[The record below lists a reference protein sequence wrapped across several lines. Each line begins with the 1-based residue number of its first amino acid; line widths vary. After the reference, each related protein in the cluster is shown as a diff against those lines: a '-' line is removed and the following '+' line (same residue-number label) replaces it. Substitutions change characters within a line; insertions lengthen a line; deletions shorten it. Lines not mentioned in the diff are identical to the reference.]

1 MRKRRFRIFLRTYQG
16 DVPPPSHYDN
26 TWPTRAQAE
35 QEVGRRDKPAG
46 GSYVVI
52 EEAMVKNF
60 GKQTK
65 GVGSTKEAGPG
76 GPDIKCRSNFD
87 FGCPSVF
94 EGGLL
99 GFFFPFIP
107 VGNRFLPPERTSRLT

>member
-46 GSYVVI
+46 STYVVI
-52 EEAMVKNF
+52 EEAIVKNF
-60 GKQTK
+60 GKQT
-65 GVGSTKEAGPG
+65 
-76 GPDIKCRSNFD
+76 NFR

-99 GFFFPFIP
+99 GFFFSFIP
-107 VGNRFLPPERTSRLT
+107 TGNRFLPPERSSRLT